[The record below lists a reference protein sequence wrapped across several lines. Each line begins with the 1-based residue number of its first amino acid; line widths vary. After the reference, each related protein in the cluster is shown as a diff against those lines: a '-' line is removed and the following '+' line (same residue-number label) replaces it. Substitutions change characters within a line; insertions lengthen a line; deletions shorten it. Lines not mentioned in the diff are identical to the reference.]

1 MDRPSASLRDL
12 ARRLLAV
19 EAAGT
24 GDANAQ
30 VQAAVRVCEK
40 LRISL
45 TRFAGTDG
53 FASLLR
59 RALALARAEA
69 PALQVV
75 TSNSNGSLQGL
86 ESLMADTP
94 NGGPEALV
102 TLVTHLL
109 GLLETFVGEPLT
121 RRLVAEIW
129 PDMLSKEGRLEN

>member
-1 MDRPSASLRDL
+1 MDTASASLRSL

-24 GDANAQ
+24 DDANAQ
-30 VQAAVRVCEK
+30 VQGAVRVCEK

-69 PALQVV
+69 PALQAV
-75 TSNSNGSLQGL
+75 TSNPNGSLQGL
-86 ESLMADTP
+86 ESLMADAP

-102 TLVTHLL
+102 ALVTHLL
-109 GLLETFVGEPLT
+109 GLLVTFVGEPLT

-129 PDMLSKEGRLEN
+129 PDALSKEGLLEN